1 VSKSGGERAAVQTLR
16 AVRESR
22 VNAAAFGLRWL
33 QPRSFGG
40 GGFLT
45 RMARIFAGSI
55 RVDWRDSRLN
65 FLSEECWT
73 ETGWQNKVASVK
85 REDKFGNNKCDH
97 AVEKLTDTLKCL
109 ATHPGDARERIVAA
123 YCSFGHL
130 RAEEFPE
137 ECRKDW
143 NWIKEEITKFGPF
156 TDSRGKVWRSSVEN
170 TMKTVRKATAS
181 KVAKKLYEL
190 YWVVSANRQY
200 A

>member
-1 VSKSGGERAAVQTLR
+1 VKFVSKERL
-16 AVRESR
+16 
-22 VNAAAFGLRWL
+22 
-33 QPRSFGG
+33 P
-40 GGFLT
+40 
-45 RMARIFAGSI
+45 
-55 RVDWRDSRLN
+55 
-65 FLSEECWT
+65 
-73 ETGWQNKVASVK
+73 ETGWQNKFSSVK
-85 REDKFGNNKCDH
+85 REDKFDNNKYDH

-123 YCSFGHL
+123 YFSFGHL

-143 NWIKEEITKFGPF
+143 NWIKEEIIKFGPF
-156 TDSRGKVWRSSVEN
+156 TDSQGKVWRSSVEN